1 MCFQMFTDV
10 FHLFPPVTCQSSII
24 LSEQHHSIVT
34 KTYFKI
40 TVESTAEYSPTT
52 WKYWLHIFRY
62 YYTCILCSH
71 NTFRLMNVVTLRYAW
86 LVPRWVTIF
95 GRVNHFDAEPG
106 TQAYSASACPLCR
119 LKWVPGESWGSKQAY
134 HMTHQPVSVVSQ
146 CSLIAWSN
154 ELASGDQRR
163 LTENVSALEA
173 CLRRCAIQ
181 MAAFTLLTYLLYFY
195 NVRTFSS
202 DTESEAYLPHHCEH
216 SVNNW
221 KFIHF
226 RHCFV
231 VLSHQS
237 SLVVAFT

>member
-119 LKWVPGESWGSKQAY
+119 LKWVPCESRGLNRHTTWHTSPC
-134 HMTHQPVSVVSQ
+134 MWSRSVR
-146 CSLIAWSN
+146 WW
-154 ELASGDQRR
+154 LASRDQRQ
-163 LTENVSALEA
+163 LTGSGSALET
-173 CLRRCAIQ
+173 CSWSCAIQ
-181 MAAFTLLTYLLYFY
+181 MAAFYLLFNRISQHCPLACAKDGFYCTYFVFKTQIY
-195 NVRTFSS
+195 LSGGVSGEYLNAT
-202 DTESEAYLPHHCEH
+202 TESVMPT
-216 SVNNW
+216 S
-221 KFIHF
+221 
-226 RHCFV
+226 
-231 VLSHQS
+231 
-237 SLVVAFT
+237 